1 MKFLFSLFGT
11 MMLFSPICTY
21 GQTTKV
27 GDINGDG
34 KVTMSDLLAL
44 SQFVLN
50 DEEDEN
56 QPSAEAG
63 EAIDIGLPSG
73 IKWASCNVGAT
84 KPEEYGGYYAWGETE
99 EKDVYYNTSIVR

>member
-34 KVTMSDLLAL
+34 MVTISIYWHCRIPLY
-44 SQFVLN
+44 S
-50 DEEDEN
+50 
-56 QPSAEAG
+56 SKG
-63 EAIDIGLPSG
+63 H
-73 IKWASCNVGAT
+73 
-84 KPEEYGGYYAWGETE
+84 
-99 EKDVYYNTSIVR
+99 VYY